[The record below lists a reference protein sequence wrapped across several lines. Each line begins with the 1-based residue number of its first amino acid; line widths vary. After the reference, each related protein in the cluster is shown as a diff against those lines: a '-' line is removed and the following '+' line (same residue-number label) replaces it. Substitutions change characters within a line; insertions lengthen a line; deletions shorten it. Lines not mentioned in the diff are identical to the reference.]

1 MEDAKGQSMRHGTP
15 EASLSYQTGDH
26 KEHAEYYGPVLDD
39 EHALGNVIDEQP
51 VKAKISLVQGGIV
64 FFKSCF
70 GVGIL
75 GMPFAFRNSGVTAGI
90 VACIVVALTT
100 NIATKLLVWTKR
112 EMAKIHGEHVAS
124 IPHIAAVVSPG
135 SGERWANLVVI
146 LCQLGTCI
154 AYNIFLGVSFTAIVE
169 ELYPT
174 HNYAEMKRRGYNPYV
189 FFVLCNSMLFC
200 LLVQFKDFAR
210 MAPLLIFA
218 QGAMMTAMALVIA
231 HGLIHPSVCDRDAD
245 TLVFCRVHWEARW
258 QTFPIFVG
266 IAVFAMEGIP
276 TILAIED
283 SLERP
288 ELFERMF
295 DITQALVTV
304 VFIGFG
310 VMGYWLYGDNTR
322 SVITLNIH
330 GLWGISVKMLMVVVI
345 FFSYPLQFFPVA
357 QILSKISDR
366 LASSSF
372 GRKWSAALG
381 VSEEGDARGRR
392 DGGKSSKGEVPDEL
406 SDRILSIFKILGVV
420 TTGLVALCV
429 PHFGH
434 VLSILGSVTFSAI
447 TYLIPP
453 ILYLKARQGSHR
465 FQMVILCFV
474 LILFGLSIT
483 VVGLWSNFVSTDVW
497 KHEIEKA
504 PPRAGSSEALQAH
517 HIYQQAEGLIKKSSA
532 EADKLEDEERRKWSS
547 KHKGEDAENSWT
559 KQAKENWKG
568 KWMLHPKQVPVN
580 QINQDKTFYKTAESV
595 GTMEG
600 LVKKQQWKKFVP
612 WHKVANAA
620 HNSSIASPPPQRP
633 LPPPSAPVHPLQSA
647 SAHKADQGQ
656 HKRWSH
662 ADSYA
667 IRRLQKSWNIQ
678 RGQASPRTTA
688 SSPASQVSARK
699 SLPPPLS
706 GKEWQVPKL
715 IFHGR
720 AGAKKTREELKKEAL
735 RKLLRMK
742 AQSRSMT
749 RKSSPAQ

>member
-1 MEDAKGQSMRHGTP
+1 M
-15 EASLSYQTGDH
+15 
-26 KEHAEYYGPVLDD
+26 V
-39 EHALGNVIDEQP
+39 
-51 VKAKISLVQGGIV
+51 
-64 FFKSCF
+64 
-70 GVGIL
+70 
-75 GMPFAFRNSGVTAGI
+75 
-90 VACIVVALTT
+90 
-100 NIATKLLVWTKR
+100 
-112 EMAKIHGEHVAS
+112 KIHGEHVAS
-124 IPHIAAVVSPG
+124 IPHIAAVISPG
-135 SGERWANLVVI
+135 LGEKWANLVVI

-174 HNYAEMKRRGYNPYV
+174 HNYAEMQTRGYNPYV
-189 FFVLCNSMLFC
+189 FFVLCNTMLFC

-231 HGLIHPSVCDRDAD
+231 HGLVHPSVCDRDAD
-245 TLVFCRVHWEARW
+245 TQVFCRVHWEARW

-295 DITQALVTV
+295 DITQTLVTV

-357 QILSKISDR
+357 QIFSKVAQKFAASPMARRWSTVLGLSGSEVGGGAGEVGAGASKDGEADVEISDR
-366 LASSSF
+366 L
-372 GRKWSAALG
+372 
-381 VSEEGDARGRR
+381 
-392 DGGKSSKGEVPDEL
+392 
-406 SDRILSIFKILGVV
+406 LSIFKVLGVLV
-420 TTGLVALCV
+420 TGLIALCV

-453 ILYLKARQGSHR
+453 ILYLKARQGSHH
-465 FQMVILCFV
+465 FQMVLLSFL
-474 LILFGLSIT
+474 LILFGLSVT
-483 VVGLWSNFVSTDVW
+483 AVGLWSNFMGADVW

-517 HIYQQAEGLIKKSSA
+517 HIYKQAEGLIKKSSA
-532 EADKLEDEERRKWSS
+532 EANKLEEEERSKWNMGRKG
-547 KHKGEDAENSWT
+547 KLENSWT
-559 KQAKENWKG
+559 KKPEEAWKR
-568 KWMLHPKQVPVN
+568 KWIPHPEVPVN
-580 QINQDKTFYKTAESV
+580 KLNQDKTFYKTAESV

-600 LVKKQQWKKFVP
+600 LVKEKQWKKFVP
-612 WHKVANAA
+612 WPK
-620 HNSSIASPPPQRP
+620 SSVLHPASNTSKSSLRFP
-633 LPPPSAPVHPLQSA
+633 PPPSPLPSPHASHVSSHPSNAATRPPTKQRS
-647 SAHKADQGQ
+647 H
-656 HKRWSH
+656 WSN

-667 IRRLQKSWNIQ
+667 IRRLQKTWKTKN
-678 RGQASPRTTA
+678 APAVLSP
-688 SSPASQVSARK
+688 SSSTSSHTQGSSRK
-699 SLPPPLS
+699 SIAPPPPLS
-706 GKEWQVPKL
+706 GKGWQVPKL
-715 IFHGR
+715 IFHR
-720 AGAKKTREELKKEAL
+720 HGASKTREQQKKDAL

-742 AQSRSMT
+742 ADSNSRNT
-749 RKSSPAQ
+749 QTIARHGI